1 MTELDLMKQ
10 MASQLT
16 SDAVKEF
23 RVTLIIGEASRLFK
37 KMIKSPY
44 YTITKADEVRN
55 FLSNHTMPND
65 TPIIFEDLSLMT
77 KNVQA
82 YLLKFIEEPPAPLI
96 ILASQDNIS
105 PVILSRCRNIIKV
118 PCTIVPTDTP
128 ISEFVA
134 HRLSLLD
141 EINASRLQG
150 KPVPAEV
157 QYEYNNPE
165 EFSLRQCPEYYY
177 RVTRI
182 KLSNNDTRALDK
194 YLKLL

>member
-16 SDAVKEF
+16 SDMVKEF
-23 RVTLIIGEASRLFK
+23 RVTIIIGEATKLFK
-37 KMIKSPY
+37 KMITSPY
-44 YTITKADEVRN
+44 YTITKADEVRD
-55 FLSNHTMPND
+55 FLANHIMPND

-77 KNVQA
+77 RNVQA

-105 PVILSRCRNIIKV
+105 PVILSRCRNIIKI
-118 PCTIVPTDTP
+118 PSTINPQNLS
-128 ISEFVA
+128 ISEFVS
-134 HRLSLLD
+134 HRLELMD
-141 EINASRLQG
+141 EISACKRQG
-150 KPVPAEV
+150 KSVDSEV
-157 QYEYNNPE
+157 QYEYDNPE
-165 EFSLRQCPEYYY
+165 EFSLKQCPEYYY
-177 RVTRI
+177 RVTQI